1 MLFDFP
7 LETLGEEMSSCIEK
21 RSIEPDELPC
31 QINMMSSTSAGE
43 QLITCHLYLILFTQL
58 IVVVVIVVL
67 NSN

>member
-1 MLFDFP
+1 
-7 LETLGEEMSSCIEK
+7 MSSCIEK

-31 QINMMSSTSAGE
+31 QSSMMSSTSAGE